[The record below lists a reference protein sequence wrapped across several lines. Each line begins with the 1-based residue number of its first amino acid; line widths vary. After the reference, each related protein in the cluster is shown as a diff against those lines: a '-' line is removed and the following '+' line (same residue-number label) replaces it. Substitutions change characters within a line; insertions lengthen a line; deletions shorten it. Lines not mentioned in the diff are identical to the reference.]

1 MAEIIKGKK
10 GADILLTDSG
20 KKIYRSTRNLIRIA
34 AMDRSLERKN
44 AKVAEHVAR
53 VGIFAIRDVNDCDGV
68 TRESVEEAVDVRNA
82 ISKCK
87 LTEMEREVL
96 YYLEQGLN
104 LAEIGRIKSI
114 TRVRVGQLKN
124 NIAKKIA
131 LQLGKL

>member
-1 MAEIIKGKK
+1 MSNMAEIIKGKK

-96 YYLEQGLN
+96 YYLD
-104 LAEIGRIKSI
+104 
-114 TRVRVGQLKN
+114 
-124 NIAKKIA
+124 KKYNESA
-131 LQLGKL
+131 CRPA